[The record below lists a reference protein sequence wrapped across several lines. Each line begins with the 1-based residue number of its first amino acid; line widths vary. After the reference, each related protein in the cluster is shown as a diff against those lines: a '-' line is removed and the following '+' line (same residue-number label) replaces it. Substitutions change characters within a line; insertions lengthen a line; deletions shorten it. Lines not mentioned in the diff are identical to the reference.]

1 VLKLIEEQASHNDDE
16 DNTYA
21 KTVKNCAMWGA
32 LIITIPCMLATLY
45 VALLYSKGDVGVL
58 IVLIPIACN
67 LITQI
72 ICFSLIIS
80 RAQKTVDAFSVK
92 QDNVKAY
99 SGFGECSSKYMAM
112 SPTVSSDIMKGISYM
127 TQAKNMGIAML
138 ACVGLVI
145 ILPLF
150 GVNCKQDCFNNDRP
164 RLISQESLL
173 DMGDECLFKEE
184 SLNDSFEPQSKF

>member
-1 VLKLIEEQASHNDDE
+1 MLKLIEEQASHNDDA
-16 DNTYA
+16 DNSYA

-32 LIITIPCMLATLY
+32 LIITIPCMLATLCI
-45 VALLYSKGDVGVL
+45 ALIAKGWDKML

-80 RAQKTVDAFSVK
+80 RAQKTVDAFGIK

-112 SPTVSSDIMKGISYM
+112 SPTVSSDITKAISYM

-150 GVNCKQDCFNNDRP
+150 GVINCKHDSFNNDRP
-164 RLISQESLL
+164 RLVS
-173 DMGDECLFKEE
+173 
-184 SLNDSFEPQSKF
+184 